1 MLKYCPTLLLV
12 IALTAG
18 FGLRGTAARSS
29 RKEKSPVLPQSAPL
43 PQPEVIRSI
52 GPGDRLLITVTREAE
67 LSKEYLVDASGQLT
81 MSLLGMVPVKGLTP
95 AQLQSDLRTRLARY
109 VREPEVHVAAFQRIA
124 IAGGVHTPGTLDFPK
139 DQPVRLMDAIS
150 RAGGFVELAHKNRVL
165 VLRRTGLQPGTQPGA
180 QPATQS
186 FQVDVASYLKKG
198 KVENNPTLE
207 PNDLV
212 YVDVAAPRGERQNLL
227 EKALPFLRLL
237 LW

>member
-1 MLKYCPTLLLV
+1 MLKHCPASFLL
-12 IALTAG
+12 IALTLG
-18 FGLRGTAARSS
+18 VSLPGTAA
-29 RKEKSPVLPQSAPL
+29 RKEKSPAVPQSAA
-43 PQPEVIRSI
+43 PEPDVIRPI
-52 GPGDRLLITVTREAE
+52 GPGDRLQITVTRETD
-67 LSKEYLVDASGQLT
+67 LSKEYLVDAAGQLT
-81 MSLLGMVPVKGLTP
+81 MSLLGVVPVKGMTP

-150 RAGGFVELAHKNRVL
+150 RAGGFVELAHKDRVL
-165 VLRRTGLQPGTQPGA
+165 VLRRAGA
-180 QPATQS
+180 QPGTQS

-207 PNDLV
+207 PNDLI
-212 YVDVAAPRGERQNLL
+212 YVDVATPRGERQNML

-237 LW
+237 L